1 LAIDLE
7 RRLLQ
12 LAVAAACIVPF
23 SIGGLGVLRGPAI
36 LRGVGA
42 DVPADL
48 DSHFRYLSGLL
59 LGIGILYLCAI
70 PTLERR
76 TALFRLLC
84 AIIVAGGLGRLL
96 SLIQVGVPGPGHQFG
111 LVMELGVVPAITWWQ
126 ARVARLWAARPQT

>member
-1 LAIDLE
+1 LAIEFE

-23 SIGGLGVLRGPAI
+23 SIGGLGVLRGPSI
-36 LRGVGA
+36 LRGVAAGS
-42 DVPADL
+42 PADL

-59 LGIGILYLCAI
+59 LGIGLCYLLAI

-96 SLIQVGVPGPGHQFG
+96 SLVQIGVPGPGHQFG
-111 LVMELGVVPAITWWQ
+111 LIMELAVVPAITLWQ
-126 ARVARLWAARPQT
+126 TRVARLWAAQRQT